1 MSFKELISKILK
13 KRLDD
18 IMTYLL
24 ADESLDTVIIK
35 LHNLLGNLLRVEFL
49 DLAYNRTSCDL
60 LDKES
65 GTLCSIVYN
74 QRICSSLISE
84 RCVCL
89 ETMSL

>member
-18 IMTYLL
+18 IMTDLL
-24 ADESLDTVIIK
+24 ADESLDTVVIQ
-35 LHNLLGNLLRVEFL
+35 LHYLLCYLLRVEFL
-49 DLAYNRTSCDL
+49 DLSDNRTSCNL
-60 LDKES
+60 LDKEG

-84 RCVCL
+84 GCICL